1 MAQKKNAGSELAKS
15 HVDEEFEVEAGA
27 AGDAL
32 ANALSTIDKSKQA
45 SLLARGY
52 ELAGPMV
59 KLAEGQGFE
68 EVIYEGPGG
77 EINVRNP
84 TTHELTAMQTASFR
98 LPKGGN
104 FRILKD
110 AGLTSRLPDT
120 AIGKT
125 VAIFKGGKSPLPGGR
140 SVNEWLIFVK
150 ESSNGA
156 GTPSPRA

>member
-1 MAQKKNAGSELAKS
+1 MAQKNGNGLARRPAAA
-15 HVDEEFEVEAGA
+15 EGIEVEAEG
-27 AGDAL
+27 AGDAIAAAL
-32 ANALSTIDKSKQA
+32 AFIDPDKQR

-68 EVIYEGPGG
+68 EVTYLGNGG

-84 TTHELTAMQTASFR
+84 TTQQLAPMQTAAFK
-98 LPKGGN
+98 LPRGGS

-125 VAIFKGGKSPLPGGR
+125 VAIFKGGKADLGGGR

-150 ESSNGA
+150 ESPNGA
-156 GTPSPRA
+156 STPSRA